1 MATGNDKDTVKLL
14 VKFLHGGQAFAKME
28 DCLKDIPADKRGDK
42 SGNIPH
48 SLWELVEHLRI
59 AQWDI
64 LDFSRNP
71 EYKEINWPKDYW
83 PKDPAPKDGAEWDN
97 SVKQLYSDQKEF
109 IALLE
114 APGADLHKPFPW
126 GKGQNLLRQA
136 MLIANHNSHHLGQII
151 IVRKLLG
158 IWK

>member
-1 MATGNDKDTVKLL
+1 MATGNDKETVKLL

-48 SLWELVEHLRI
+48 SLWELIEHLRI

-83 PKDPAPKDGAEWDN
+83 PKNPAPKDGAEWDN

-126 GKGQNLLRQA
+126 ARARTCSARPCLLPTTTVITWGR
-136 MLIANHNSHHLGQII
+136 
-151 IVRKLLG
+151 LLL
-158 IWK
+158 